1 MYQFPGECS
10 RVGFKNHRCTLPICR
25 CPSLRSSA
33 KQQTNSQ
40 TQATSTMAPPLA
52 CTTGRPHL
60 LRGESPA
67 RGLLFI
73 VPAGRS
79 SCDVSPGN
87 LLAGLTRLRH
97 HSAGHLRLRPAG
109 RRLCMKAGSTTMSL
123 HLSPPSSQIYFSGRG
138 GRPPPRP
145 PANE

>member
-1 MYQFPGECS
+1 MYQFPGQCS
-10 RVGFKNHRCTLPICR
+10 SRIQKSSLHFANLPLSL
-25 CPSLRSSA
+25 SLRSSA

-40 TQATSTMAPPLA
+40 TQATSTMSPPLA
-52 CTTGRPHL
+52 CTTGRPRL
-60 LRGESPA
+60 LRESPA

-97 HSAGHLRLRPAG
+97 NSAGHLRLRSAG
-109 RRLCMKAGSTTMSL
+109 RRPCMKAGSTTMSL

-145 PANE
+145 LANE